1 MYGRM
6 ASLAQEEEAV
16 GVVHAQD
23 GVLRRDVREV
33 LIAGEGPE
41 IGRAELD
48 VLLSLHAAV
57 RRTVHGRDGEGNDE
71 QRPRRTLTNL
81 TWCPCRLRGC

>member
-41 IGRAELD
+41 IGRAETRCP
-48 VLLSLHAAV
+48 SL
-57 RRTVHGRDGEGNDE
+57 TSCF
-71 QRPRRTLTNL
+71 RPSHCSWSR
-81 TWCPCRLRGC
+81 WGG